1 MSLLSSSP
9 DLPFQRQWNLLQVW
23 CRGAILLTKIVLE
36 VFKRLSVSPN
46 RMVLHLLCLEVQVLL
61 HQQRRRPKS
70 SWSSSQPQGEASR
83 CPSRHEGI
91 KGFLCHPLLGGF
103 SGVQETSFNIQ
114 SCSYQVQKLLLNCHF
129 VTYHKCHTKGGIQP
143 YSSFSHNSLRQE
155 EDTTSPFFKLVP
167 RKAIV

>member
-1 MSLLSSSP
+1 MLGCLSLLSSSP
-9 DLPFQRQWNLLQVW
+9 DLPFRRQWNLLQV
-23 CRGAILLTKIVLE
+23 GLE
-36 VFKRLSVSPN
+36 GQYFWQRLFVKFSKGRASVSLN

-61 HQQRRRPKS
+61 HQQGRRPKS
-70 SWSSSQPQGEASR
+70 SWSSRQPKREASR

-91 KGFLCHPLLGGF
+91 KELVHHPLPGGF

-143 YSSFSHNSLRQE
+143 HSSFSHNSLRQE
-155 EDTTSPFFKLVP
+155 EDTTSPLSK
-167 RKAIV
+167 